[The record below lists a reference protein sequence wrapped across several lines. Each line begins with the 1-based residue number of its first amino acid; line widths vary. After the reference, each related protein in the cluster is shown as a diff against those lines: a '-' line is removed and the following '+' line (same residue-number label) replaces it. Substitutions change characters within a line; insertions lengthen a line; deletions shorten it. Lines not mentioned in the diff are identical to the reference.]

1 MQGSGVCD
9 VDRRL
14 RRIEVKSFRLILSA
28 LLCAILSVAAGSAQA
43 QQASSAQASAAQPR
57 AQRNLLVGVVDLRA
71 VLANHPV
78 VTDEIPALTQ
88 KLRLEQVE
96 FGKAQQEAQANLEKL
111 QQTYKVGT
119 PEYEDQMGAVRKSLS
134 DAQFKAEEAQ
144 QKIVMQRTQLLFRAY
159 KDLQAAIQ
167 EVAKLN
173 GILIVHS
180 KVKLNADSEANVS
193 EEFLTLQEA
202 DQNTIVWNRPECDIT
217 EQVKAQLAKAVGV
230 STPKKAAD
238 AESPLAN
245 LGSQAINASQ
255 VAPTAPNAQAAPAV
269 NRTASAP
276 NVGVRR

>member
-28 LLCAILSVAAGSAQA
+28 LLCAVLSVAAGSAQA
-43 QQASSAQASAAQPR
+43 QQAQQASAAQPR

-134 DAQFKAEEAQ
+134 DAQFKAEEAR

-159 KDLQAAIQ
+159 KDLQAAMQ

-230 STPKKAAD
+230 SSPKKADD

>member
-28 LLCAILSVAAGSAQA
+28 LLCATLSVAAGSAQA

-57 AQRNLLVGVVDLRA
+57 VQRNLLVGVVDLRA

-217 EQVKAQLAKAVGV
+217 EQVKAQLARSVGV
-230 STPKKAAD
+230 STQKKAAD

-255 VAPTAPNAQAAPAV
+255 VAPAAPNAQAVPAA

-276 NVGVRR
+276 NAGVRR

>member
-28 LLCAILSVAAGSAQA
+28 LLCATLSVAAGSAQA
-43 QQASSAQASAAQPR
+43 QQASAAQPR
-57 AQRNLLVGVVDLRA
+57 VQRNLLVGVVDLRA

-230 STPKKAAD
+230 SSPKKADD

>member
-28 LLCAILSVAAGSAQA
+28 LLCAVLSVAAGSAQA
-43 QQASSAQASAAQPR
+43 QQASAAQPR

-119 PEYEDQMGAVRKSLS
+119 PEYEDQMGSVRKSLS

-167 EVAKLN
+167 EVAKQN

-217 EQVKAQLAKAVGV
+217 EQVKVQLARSVGV
-230 STPKKAAD
+230 STQKKAAD

-255 VAPTAPNAQAAPAV
+255 VAPAAPNAQAVPAA

-276 NVGVRR
+276 NAGVRR

>member
-28 LLCAILSVAAGSAQA
+28 LLCAVLSVAAGSAQA
-43 QQASSAQASAAQPR
+43 QQAQQASAAQPR

-119 PEYEDQMGAVRKSLS
+119 PEYEDQMGSVRKSLS

-217 EQVKAQLAKAVGV
+217 EQVKAQLAKSVGV
-230 STPKKAAD
+230 STQKKAAD

-255 VAPTAPNAQAAPAV
+255 VAPAAPNAQAVPAA

-276 NVGVRR
+276 NAGVRR

>member
-1 MQGSGVCD
+1 M
-9 VDRRL
+9 
-14 RRIEVKSFRLILSA
+14 KSFRLILSA
-28 LLCAILSVAAGSAQA
+28 LLCAVLSVAAGSAQA
-43 QQASSAQASAAQPR
+43 QQAQQASAAQPR

-119 PEYEDQMGAVRKSLS
+119 PEYEDQMGSVRKSLS

-167 EVAKLN
+167 EVAKQN

-230 STPKKAAD
+230 SSPKKADD

-255 VAPTAPNAQAAPAV
+255 VAPAAPNAQAVPAA

-276 NVGVRR
+276 NAGVRR

>member
-1 MQGSGVCD
+1 M
-9 VDRRL
+9 
-14 RRIEVKSFRLILSA
+14 KSFRLILSA
-28 LLCAILSVAAGSAQA
+28 LLCATLSVAAGSAQA
-43 QQASSAQASAAQPR
+43 QQASAAQPR
-57 AQRNLLVGVVDLRA
+57 VQRNLLVGVVDLRA

-230 STPKKAAD
+230 SSPKKADD

>member
-28 LLCAILSVAAGSAQA
+28 LLCAVLSVAAGSAQA
-43 QQASSAQASAAQPR
+43 QQASAAQPR

-119 PEYEDQMGAVRKSLS
+119 PEYEDQMGSVRKSLS

-167 EVAKLN
+167 EVAKQN

-217 EQVKAQLAKAVGV
+217 EQVKAQLARSVGV
-230 STPKKAAD
+230 STQKKAAD

-255 VAPTAPNAQAAPAV
+255 VAPAAPNAQAVPAA

-276 NVGVRR
+276 NAGVRR

>member
-28 LLCAILSVAAGSAQA
+28 LLCAVLSVAAGSAQA
-43 QQASSAQASAAQPR
+43 QQAQQASAAQPR

-119 PEYEDQMGAVRKSLS
+119 PEYEDQMGSVRKSLS

-167 EVAKLN
+167 EVAKQN

-217 EQVKAQLAKAVGV
+217 EQVKAQLARSVGV
-230 STPKKAAD
+230 STQKKAAD

-255 VAPTAPNAQAAPAV
+255 VAPAAPNAQAVPAA

>member
-1 MQGSGVCD
+1 M
-9 VDRRL
+9 
-14 RRIEVKSFRLILSA
+14 KSFRLILSA
-28 LLCAILSVAAGSAQA
+28 LLCAVLSVAAGSAQA
-43 QQASSAQASAAQPR
+43 QQAQQASAAQPR

-119 PEYEDQMGAVRKSLS
+119 PEYEDQMGSVRKSLS

-167 EVAKLN
+167 EVAKQN

-217 EQVKAQLAKAVGV
+217 EQVKAQLARSVGV
-230 STPKKAAD
+230 STQKKAAD

-255 VAPTAPNAQAAPAV
+255 VAPAAPNAQAVPAAS
-269 NRTASAP
+269 RTASAP
-276 NVGVRR
+276 NAGVRR

>member
-1 MQGSGVCD
+1 MK
-9 VDRRL
+9 R
-14 RRIEVKSFRLILSA
+14 FRLILSA
-28 LLCAILSVAAGSAQA
+28 LLCATLSVAAGSAQA
-43 QQASSAQASAAQPR
+43 QQASSAQTSAAQPR

-119 PEYEDQMGAVRKSLS
+119 PEYEDQMGTVRKSLS

-167 EVAKLN
+167 EVAKQN

-180 KVKLNADSEANVS
+180 KVKLNADSDANVS

-202 DQNTIVWNRPECDIT
+202 DQNTIVWNRPECDVT
-217 EQVKAQLAKAVGV
+217 EQVKAQLAKAVGAP
-230 STPKKAAD
+230 TQKKVVD

-245 LGSQAINASQ
+245 LGSQAMSASQ
-255 VAPTAPNAQAAPAV
+255 VAPAASNAQTAPAANRTATAPNA
-269 NRTASAP
+269 
-276 NVGVRR
+276 GFRR

>member
-28 LLCAILSVAAGSAQA
+28 LLCATLSVAAGGAQA

>member
-28 LLCAILSVAAGSAQA
+28 LLCAVLSVAAGSAQA
-43 QQASSAQASAAQPR
+43 QQAQQASAAQPR

-119 PEYEDQMGAVRKSLS
+119 PEYEDQMGSVRKSLS

-167 EVAKLN
+167 EVAKQN

-217 EQVKAQLAKAVGV
+217 EQVKAQLARSVGV
-230 STPKKAAD
+230 STQKKAAD

-255 VAPTAPNAQAAPAV
+255 VAPAAPNAQAVPAA
-269 NRTASAP
+269 NRTESAP
-276 NVGVRR
+276 HAGVRR

>member
-28 LLCAILSVAAGSAQA
+28 LLCAVLSVAAGSAQA
-43 QQASSAQASAAQPR
+43 QQAQQASAAQPR

-119 PEYEDQMGAVRKSLS
+119 PEYEDQMGSVRKSLS

-167 EVAKLN
+167 EVAKQN

-217 EQVKAQLAKAVGV
+217 EQVKAQLAKSVGV
-230 STPKKAAD
+230 STQKKAAD

-255 VAPTAPNAQAAPAV
+255 VAPAAPNAQAVPAA

-276 NVGVRR
+276 NAGVRR

>member
-1 MQGSGVCD
+1 M
-9 VDRRL
+9 
-14 RRIEVKSFRLILSA
+14 KSFRLILSA
-28 LLCAILSVAAGSAQA
+28 LLCATLSVAAGSAQA

-57 AQRNLLVGVVDLRA
+57 VQRNLLVGVVDLRA

-119 PEYEDQMGAVRKSLS
+119 PEYEDQMGSVRKSLS

-167 EVAKLN
+167 EVAKQN

-217 EQVKAQLAKAVGV
+217 EQVKAQLAKSVGV
-230 STPKKAAD
+230 STQKKAAD

-255 VAPTAPNAQAAPAV
+255 VAPAAPNAQAVPAA

-276 NVGVRR
+276 NAGVRR

>member
-1 MQGSGVCD
+1 M
-9 VDRRL
+9 
-14 RRIEVKSFRLILSA
+14 KSFRLILSA
-28 LLCAILSVAAGSAQA
+28 LLCAVLSVAAGSAQA
-43 QQASSAQASAAQPR
+43 QQAQQASAAQPR

-119 PEYEDQMGAVRKSLS
+119 PEYEDQMGSVRKSLS

-167 EVAKLN
+167 EVAKQN

-217 EQVKAQLAKAVGV
+217 EQVKAQLARSVGV
-230 STPKKAAD
+230 STQKKAAD

-255 VAPTAPNAQAAPAV
+255 VAPAAPNAQAVPAA

>member
-28 LLCAILSVAAGSAQA
+28 LLCAVLSVAAGSAQA
-43 QQASSAQASAAQPR
+43 QQAQQASAAQPR

-119 PEYEDQMGAVRKSLS
+119 PEYEDQMGSVRKSLS

-167 EVAKLN
+167 EVAKQN

-217 EQVKAQLAKAVGV
+217 EQVKAQLARSVGV
-230 STPKKAAD
+230 STQKKAAD

-255 VAPTAPNAQAAPAV
+255 VAPAAPNAQAVPAA

-276 NVGVRR
+276 NAGVRR

>member
-28 LLCAILSVAAGSAQA
+28 LLCAVLSVAAGSAQA
-43 QQASSAQASAAQPR
+43 QQAQQASAAQPR

-119 PEYEDQMGAVRKSLS
+119 PEYEDQMGSVRKSLS

-167 EVAKLN
+167 EVAKQN

-230 STPKKAAD
+230 STQKKAAD

-255 VAPTAPNAQAAPAV
+255 VAPAAPNAQAVPAA

-276 NVGVRR
+276 NAGVRR

>member
-1 MQGSGVCD
+1 MK
-9 VDRRL
+9 R
-14 RRIEVKSFRLILSA
+14 FRLILSA
-28 LLCAILSVAAGSAQA
+28 LLCATLSVAAVSAQA
-43 QQASSAQASAAQPR
+43 QQASPTQASAAQPR

-119 PEYEDQMGAVRKSLS
+119 PEYEDQMGSVRKSLS

-167 EVAKLN
+167 EVAKQN

-230 STPKKAAD
+230 STQKKAAD

-255 VAPTAPNAQAAPAV
+255 VAPTAPNTQTAPAV

-276 NVGVRR
+276 NAGVRR

>member
-28 LLCAILSVAAGSAQA
+28 LLCATLSVAAGSAQA
-43 QQASSAQASAAQPR
+43 QQASAAQPR